1 MKLHSTLKEAK
12 LVFRINQFA
21 VLVVCE
27 GKETVAHVATS
38 DRPKKLLSPRN
49 RMLLALAA
57 AGVQRKAAYDLA
69 LLEVDGLDSF
79 LPVDFAGKRRMLIKG
94 R

>member
-1 MKLHSTLKEAK
+1 
-12 LVFRINQFA
+12 
-21 VLVVCE
+21 
-27 GKETVAHVATS
+27 
-38 DRPKKLLSPRN
+38 
-49 RMLLALAA
+49 MLLALAA